1 MQQTK
6 AVITRIPFITSPLR
20 ERMGVAQVRG
30 KENKANL
37 ICTPSSAPRA
47 SSPSRGKETRGF
59 TLIELLVVVLII
71 GILAAIAVPQYKI
84 AVVKSR
90 VAAILPIVAT
100 LSKAEEVYYA
110 SKGAYTRSIQELDV
124 DIPCTESFRESDN
137 LPFWTCGKDFL
148 VQANTG
154 GIYANYCPSHNNSFE
169 ECQSYRDI
177 QITYHHLHTSDKGSR
192 TCYVLN
198 SSTLGEAVCK
208 RLGKEQE
215 THVYIM

>member
-6 AVITRIPFITSPLR
+6 AGKINCHAEKSWGFTQAVQVRWNMFFTSPLEGEDVQR
-20 ERMGVAQVRG
+20 TDEGVLKR
-30 KENKANL
+30 NSL
-37 ICTPSSAPRA
+37 FCTPSPRCYRTRPLPQGA
-47 SSPSRGKETRGF
+47 RVTTRGF

-71 GILAAIAVPQYKI
+71 GILAAVAVPQYKI

-192 TCYVLN
+192 TC
-198 SSTLGEAVCK
+198 
-208 RLGKEQE
+208 
-215 THVYIM
+215 